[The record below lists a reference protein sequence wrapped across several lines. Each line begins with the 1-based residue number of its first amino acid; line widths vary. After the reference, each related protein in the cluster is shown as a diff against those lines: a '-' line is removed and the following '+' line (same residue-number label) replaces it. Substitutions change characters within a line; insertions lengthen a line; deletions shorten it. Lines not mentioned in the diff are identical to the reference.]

1 MRRTSTCKVTA
12 PASPPGQAL
21 LTFTP
26 PGSPKQA
33 SPPSVPYK
41 PPGVPGRDYAMP
53 PKTTKQDYAP
63 VTPPK
68 RAPTLS
74 FVPETPDGS
83 PAQPPA
89 KTIKT
94 RPISASDDE
103 AKDEYDEAND
113 EFVENS
119 NPPSPVKPLAPRQLF
134 AAKPSKSK
142 PSKPRK
148 TRKNRPIDFKMG
160 IYKVNKQVQAGK
172 MRNLTNKSMDIVN
185 SFVVDF
191 MTRIAEEARLLAEKT
206 RKKTLSSR
214 EIQTAVRLVI
224 PGYGRASSLCEHATM
239 EGTKAVTRWACSGGL
254 R

>member
-1 MRRTSTCKVTA
+1 MRRTSTGKVTA
-12 PASPPGQAL
+12 PASPPGQTL

-74 FVPETPDGS
+74 FVPETPES
-83 PAQPPA
+83 PAPPPA

-134 AAKPSKSK
+134 AAKPSRSK

-160 IYKVNKQVQAGK
+160 IYKVNKQVQGEHA
-172 MRNLTNKSMDIVN
+172 RNLSAKSMDIVN

-224 PGYGRASSLCEHATM
+224 PGYGQEKSLCEHATM

>member
-1 MRRTSTCKVTA
+1 MRRTSTGKVTA
-12 PASPPGQAL
+12 PASPPGQTL

-74 FVPETPDGS
+74 FVPETPES
-83 PAQPPA
+83 PAPPA

-134 AAKPSKSK
+134 AAKPSRSK

-160 IYKVNKQVQAGK
+160 IYKVNKQVQAGI

-224 PGYGRASSLCEHATM
+224 PGYGQEKSLCEHATM